1 MHAVVCT
8 HPLSGPGEGALHLR
22 TLSPPR
28 SLPSSSG
35 PPGLVEPQ
43 EAGSPSLFAG
53 GCGKLFSIPCSLFM
67 LSVCEKVYV
76 FLLQNRFIVRLWEC
90 EIHLNS
96 HMEVARKPA
105 NVLSLLA
112 QFSILNTCR
121 GPGRMLSP
129 MGREPRGRG
138 LRELTAGPAW

>member
-1 MHAVVCT
+1 MHVVCT
-8 HPLSGPGEGALHLR
+8 HPLGRALGRGHCTLR

-28 SLPSSSG
+28 SLPSSSA
-35 PPGLVEPQ
+35 PRDWWEPQ
-43 EAGSPSLFAG
+43 EAGSAFTVCWGMGNCSL
-53 GCGKLFSIPCSLFM
+53 SPCLFM

-105 NVLSLLA
+105 NVLSLW
-112 QFSILNTCR
+112 
-121 GPGRMLSP
+121 LSS
-129 MGREPRGRG
+129 
-138 LRELTAGPAW
+138 AS